1 MKILLFTSIVFI
13 IIAINL
19 IISCPTKEGFMKNK
33 YEKKTLKEVEDAM
46 VHNLPPHSKDDPEMR
61 EKIKKI
67 VQNADKDNDGYINRD
82 ETKYLRD
89 ENDVNSKKSTEK
101 PSFILK
107 KKDYDD
113 DGNPSQNF
121 LRTFQRQ
128 KIEVDDEF
136 SLKSLM
142 PEIPDSEQEAKKMQ
156 AERDAKKAEQDAM
169 KKETERQTEREV
181 NRREKQAKNFCIS
194 SIPKTLWQWITE
206 PFREIYYFLVKKLG
220 MEWIGKCI
228 DAKTFI
234 FGKIWSI
241 IKAIFNGMFG
251 VLWDIAMFPCKKIG
265 LDKAYRPLWRAKVN
279 VYNSIKKPIVDLL
292 TWKKLKILRAFNF
305 IC

>member
-33 YEKKTLKEVEDAM
+33 YKKKTLKEVEDSM

-67 VQNADKDNDGYINRD
+67 VKKADKDNDGYINKD

-89 ENDVNSKKSTEK
+89 ENDVNSKKSPENI
-101 PSFILK
+101 FVLE
-107 KKDYDD
+107 KKDYND
-113 DGNPSQNF
+113 DGNPSQKF

-128 KIEVDDEF
+128 KIEFDGEF
-136 SLKSLM
+136 SLKSLT
-142 PEIPDSEQEAKKMQ
+142 PEIPDNEEEAKKLQ
-156 AERDAKKAEQDAM
+156 KERDAKRKEQKKA
-169 KKETERQTEREV
+169 KKETQRESERQIK
-181 NRREKQAKNFCIS
+181 RRERDAKRFCIS

-206 PFREIYYFLVKKLG
+206 PFREIYNWLVKKLG
-220 MEWIGKCI
+220 MKWIGKCI
-228 DAKTFI
+228 DAKVFI
-234 FGKIWSI
+234 IEKIWDIKKLI
-241 IKAIFNGMFG
+241 IYGFRDVFI
-251 VLWDIAMFPCKKIG
+251 DIIMFPCRKLG
-265 LDKAYRPLWRAKVN
+265 LDKAYRPLWRSKVN
-279 VYNSIKKPIVDLL
+279 VYNSITAPISELL
-292 TWKKLKILRAFNF
+292 TWKKLKILRALKF